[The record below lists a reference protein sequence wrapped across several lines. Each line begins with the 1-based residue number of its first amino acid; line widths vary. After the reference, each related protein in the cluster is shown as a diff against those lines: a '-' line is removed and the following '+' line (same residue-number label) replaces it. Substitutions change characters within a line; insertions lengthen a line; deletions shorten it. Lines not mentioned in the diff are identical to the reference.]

1 LSLFQANAISLI
13 VFVVIVILN
22 FEGVYI
28 ILEKKTSDVPNLRF
42 KEFQGE
48 WKEERLADIADLY
61 KGTGI
66 SKEQLSDDG
75 EPCILY
81 GELYTKYKSE
91 TIREVI
97 SKTNIDNTKL
107 VRSKANDVI
116 IPCSGETAEDIAIAR
131 CVLNGNILL
140 GGDLNIIR
148 LHGYDGAFMSYQLN
162 GRRKYDIAKVAQGV
176 SVVHL
181 YGEHLKGVKTFNPC
195 LEEQKKIAGLLA
207 LLDERIA
214 TQNKI
219 IEDLKKLKS
228 AIIEK
233 VFCSPNKK
241 NPMCRIEG
249 FEQALYT
256 YKMSDFSSRIATKN
270 KDSKCSLVLTIAAQY
285 GLVNQESFF
294 NKSVASENLTGYYLL
309 HKGEFAY
316 NRSYSAG
323 YDWGTV
329 KRLDNYDEGVLSTL
343 YICFK
348 TNETI
353 VDSDY
358 LAYYFESTKWHRGLS
373 DIAGEGARNHGLLN
387 VSITDYFNTKHRFPV
402 IEEQKAIAKML
413 NTITE
418 KERKATLLGECYQ
431 KQKQYL
437 LRQMFI

>member
-1 LSLFQANAISLI
+1 MHPNVPHLRFPKFYGEWCVSTIGEQFDLYSGNTPSRLNKEHFDGNVNWITSGELKEHYISDTKEKISEDAATANNLKLLHPGTFVIAIYGLEADGVRGTGSITCKESTISQACMAFTQKGDVKNEFLYSWYKKHGNIIGIKYAQGTKQQNLS
-13 VFVVIVILN
+13 
-22 FEGVYI
+22 YD
-28 ILEKKTSDVPNLRF
+28 ILEKF
-42 KEFQGE
+42 H
-48 WKEERLADIADLY
+48 IAYPSQDEQDKLIQF
-61 KGTGI
+61 I
-66 SKEQLSDDG
+66 S
-75 EPCILY
+75 
-81 GELYTKYKSE
+81 
-91 TIREVI
+91 
-97 SKTNIDNTKL
+97 
-107 VRSKANDVI
+107 
-116 IPCSGETAEDIAIAR
+116 
-131 CVLNGNILL
+131 
-140 GGDLNIIR
+140 
-148 LHGYDGAFMSYQLN
+148 
-162 GRRKYDIAKVAQGV
+162 
-176 SVVHL
+176 
-181 YGEHLKGVKTFNPC
+181 
-195 LEEQKKIAGLLA
+195 

-214 TQNKI
+214 TQSKL

-228 AIIEK
+228 AIVEK
-233 VFCSPNKK
+233 VFCSPNQEY
-241 NPMCRIEG
+241 PMCRIEG
-249 FEQALYT
+249 FEQALST

-387 VSITDYFNTKHRFPV
+387 VSMADYFNTKHRFPV
-402 IEEQKAIAKML
+402 IEEQKTIAKIL
-413 NTITE
+413 NAITE
-418 KERKATLLGECYQ
+418 KERKATMLGECYQ

-437 LRQMFI
+437 LCQMFT

>member
-1 LSLFQANAISLI
+1 MTTNNEHKNI
-13 VFVVIVILN
+13 
-22 FEGVYI
+22 
-28 ILEKKTSDVPNLRF
+28 KVPNLRF
-42 KEFQGE
+42 PEFQGE
-48 WKEERLADIADLY
+48 WEEERLADIEDLY

-66 SKEQLSDDG
+66 SKDQLSDDG

-97 SKTNIDNTKL
+97 SKTNINNTKL

-181 YGEHLKGVKTFNPC
+181 YGEHLKEVKTFNPC

-219 IEDLKKLKS
+219 IDKLQSLIKGIAQKIVRNNKPNVRLAECLECKS
-228 AIIEK
+228 STLQESDVCEQGTYPVYGANDIVGYLDNYSTEGEAVYII
-233 VFCSPNKK
+233 
-241 NPMCRIEG
+241 
-249 FEQALYT
+249 
-256 YKMSDFSSRIATKN
+256 
-270 KDSKCSLVLTIAAQY
+270 KDGSGVGTVSYVTGKCSATGTLNTLQAKEGYSLQY
-285 GLVNQESFF
+285 L
-294 NKSVASENLTGYYLL
+294 YYLL
-309 HKGEFAY
+309 KVFNFEPYKTGMAIPHIYFKDYGKAKFFCP
-316 NRSYSAG
+316 SYIEQLQYAQSLSAI
-323 YDWGTV
+323 DSKLLVEKNILTS
-329 KRLDNYDEGVLSTL
+329 LS
-343 YICFK
+343 
-348 TNETI
+348 
-353 VDSDY
+353 
-358 LAYYFESTKWHRGLS
+358 
-373 DIAGEGARNHGLLN
+373 
-387 VSITDYFNTKHRFPV
+387 
-402 IEEQKAIAKML
+402 M
-413 NTITE
+413 
-418 KERKATLLGECYQ
+418 
-431 KQKQYL
+431 QKQYL

>member
-1 LSLFQANAISLI
+1 MRFPKFYGEWCVSTIGEQFDLYSGNTPSRLNKEHFDGNVNWITSGELKEHYISDTKEKISEDAATANNLKLLHPGTFVIAIYGLEADGVRGTGSITCKESTISQACMAFTQKGDVKNEFLYSWYKKHGNIIGIKYAQGTKQQNLS
-13 VFVVIVILN
+13 
-22 FEGVYI
+22 YD
-28 ILEKKTSDVPNLRF
+28 ILEKF
-42 KEFQGE
+42 H
-48 WKEERLADIADLY
+48 IAYPSQDEQDKLIQF
-61 KGTGI
+61 I
-66 SKEQLSDDG
+66 S
-75 EPCILY
+75 
-81 GELYTKYKSE
+81 
-91 TIREVI
+91 
-97 SKTNIDNTKL
+97 
-107 VRSKANDVI
+107 
-116 IPCSGETAEDIAIAR
+116 
-131 CVLNGNILL
+131 
-140 GGDLNIIR
+140 
-148 LHGYDGAFMSYQLN
+148 
-162 GRRKYDIAKVAQGV
+162 
-176 SVVHL
+176 
-181 YGEHLKGVKTFNPC
+181 
-195 LEEQKKIAGLLA
+195 

-214 TQNKI
+214 TQSKL

-228 AIIEK
+228 AIVEK
-233 VFCSPNKK
+233 VFCSPNQEY
-241 NPMCRIEG
+241 PMCRIEG
-249 FEQALYT
+249 FEQALST

-387 VSITDYFNTKHRFPV
+387 VSMADYFNTKHRFPV
-402 IEEQKAIAKML
+402 IEEQKTIAKIL
-413 NTITE
+413 NAITE
-418 KERKATLLGECYQ
+418 KERKATMLGECYQ

-437 LRQMFI
+437 LCQMFT